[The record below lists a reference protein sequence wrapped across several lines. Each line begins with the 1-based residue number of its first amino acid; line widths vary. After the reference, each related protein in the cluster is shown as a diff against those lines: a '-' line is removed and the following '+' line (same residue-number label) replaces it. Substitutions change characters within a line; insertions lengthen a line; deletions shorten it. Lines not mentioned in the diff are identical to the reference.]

1 MAVSFISKVKKEA
14 SAAGIKNNTKKSM
27 KWFREKLIYM
37 TDVSRSKIL
46 KDSALQKANTPLV
59 GRMFMYFYDPK
70 YKKTLPFYDRFPL
83 IIMVDKA
90 PGGFYGLNLH
100 YLDPILRAAFFD
112 RLLAFTNNKKYD
124 KTTRLRLSYDMLK
137 AASKL
142 KEFEPCFKHYLT
154 SNIKSQI
161 TEVPASEWEVAIFL
175 PTEQFTKS
183 SKANV
188 WKNSKSII

>member
-1 MAVSFISKVKKEA
+1 MAGSFINKVKKEA
-14 SAAGIKNNTKKSM
+14 SAAGIKNNTKKSL

-70 YKKTLPFYDRFPL
+70 HKKTLPFYDRFPL
-83 IIMVDKA
+83 ILMVDKA

-112 RLLAFTNNKKYD
+112 RLLEFTNNKKYD

>member
-1 MAVSFISKVKKEA
+1 
-14 SAAGIKNNTKKSM
+14 
-27 KWFREKLIYM
+27 
-37 TDVSRSKIL
+37 
-46 KDSALQKANTPLV
+46 
-59 GRMFMYFYDPK
+59 MFMYFYDPK
-70 YKKTLPFYDRFPL
+70 HKKTLPFYDRFPL
-83 IIMVDKA
+83 ILMVDKA

-112 RLLAFTNNKKYD
+112 RLLEFTNNKKYD

-183 SKANV
+183 SKAGV

>member
-1 MAVSFISKVKKEA
+1 MAVSYFDQVKKEA
-14 SAAGIKNNTKKSM
+14 SAAGIKTNTKKSM
-27 KWFREKLIYM
+27 KWFRAKLRYM
-37 TDVSRSKIL
+37 TDISRSKIL

-70 YKKTLPFYDRFPL
+70 HKKTLPFYDRFPL
-83 IIMVDKA
+83 ILMVDKA

-112 RLLAFTNNKKYD
+112 RLLEFTNNKKYD

>member
-1 MAVSFISKVKKEA
+1 MAVSYFDQVKKEA
-14 SAAGIKNNTKKSM
+14 SAAGIKTNTKKSM

-37 TDVSRSKIL
+37 TDISRSKIL

-70 YKKTLPFYDRFPL
+70 HKKTLPFYDRFPL
-83 IIMVDKA
+83 ILMVDKA

-112 RLLAFTNNKKYD
+112 RLLGFANNKKYD

-137 AASKL
+137 ATSKL

>member
-1 MAVSFISKVKKEA
+1 MAVSYFDQVKKEA
-14 SAAGIKNNTKKSM
+14 SAAGIKNNTKKSL

-37 TDVSRSKIL
+37 TGFSRTKIL
-46 KDSALQKANTPLV
+46 KDEALKKINTPLV

-70 YKKTLPFYDRFPL
+70 TKKTMPFYDKFPL

-100 YLDPILRAAFFD
+100 YLDPIMRAVFFD
-112 RLLAFTNNKKYD
+112 KLLSYTNNKNYD
-124 KTTRLRLSYDMLK
+124 ETTKLRLSYDLLK
-137 AASKL
+137 GMSKL
-142 KEFEPCFKHYLT
+142 TAFAPCFKHYLT

-161 TEVPASEWEVAIFL
+161 SEVPASEWEVAIFL
-175 PTEQFTKS
+175 PTEQFVKS
-183 SKANV
+183 SKAAV